1 MMLRRLKRDVETSL
15 LPKVIC
21 KLLVDMTPLQLR
33 LYKGILQRSD
43 ALHVSSMLSMS
54 QLLATLSQLHKVVNH
69 PKQILNF
76 REKARLE
83 EAKRIANNTYAGAVP
98 TTQSLSHS
106 HTLSLLP
113 SQGSRVFAFLVC
125 AEAGG
130 MGINLASADSTIFAY
145 IIYLN

>member
-1 MMLRRLKRDVETSL
+1 MLDRAIMLHRLKRDVETSL

-21 KLLVDMTPLQLR
+21 KLFVDMTPLQLR

-98 TTQSLSHS
+98 TNQSLNHS
-106 HTLSLLP
+106 LTYPITAAAAVITGQSVL
-113 SQGSRVFAFLVC
+113 R
-125 AEAGG
+125 
-130 MGINLASADSTIFAY
+130 
-145 IIYLN
+145 